1 MLTLRVSLG
10 RRQRGSLLFHKGRLI
25 SAKSVCASLLIP
37 HHSCI
42 VWLPGIRKSL
52 ISGIDWKCGKSV
64 SEALS
69 PGDSLARAAGK
80 SEGKAEQ
87 RWERETEEE
96 EGFTLLRAPGGYK
109 AKAVLIL
116 RENAWPSWVCF
127 FARLLCVTVGGL
139 KRVAGYLL
147 EGSMCLS
154 LNDQSSSISDVLSLP
169 VYHTE
174 GRAALICF
182 RRRYPTQY
190 CLYSPLALQM
200 TFLVFLNLMLL

>member
-1 MLTLRVSLG
+1 MFWCGHRHKRTDTHTLIPSFLSSLFIIMLTLRVSLG

-52 ISGIDWKCGKSV
+52 ISGIYQKCGKSA

-69 PGDSLARAAGK
+69 LGDSLPELRGK

-87 RWERETEEE
+87 RWRERQKE
-96 EGFTLLRAPGGYK
+96 EGFTLLRAPEGYK

-116 RENAWPSWVCF
+116 RENARPSCVW
-127 FARLLCVTVGGL
+127 LLL
-139 KRVAGYLL
+139 GYYVSL
-147 EGSMCLS
+147 EA
-154 LNDQSSSISDVLSLP
+154 
-169 VYHTE
+169 E
-174 GRAALICF
+174 
-182 RRRYPTQY
+182 
-190 CLYSPLALQM
+190 
-200 TFLVFLNLMLL
+200 